1 MMNDKLI
8 NKDIEKVNVIVDT
21 DDLSYDSTSGATQ
34 TRSNFNY
41 NIKFDENGFGGVFN
55 NVIGF
60 RLKKA
65 ILRNN
70 PILIDGTNST
80 IDFTGGVPK
89 YLLKSKY
96 GYYTG
101 SSWKDLLNHATS
113 WTTNS
118 TGVDGATNLNAGT
131 FSYDSATNKLKTTG
145 TPNFDF
151 TTHKGVAR
159 LLGFNPGTD
168 PAQTVADE
176 LFPFPIDLSNH
187 YVDVVVPE
195 IPSIACK
202 RTATGKNVI
211 ERIPLNS
218 ATGTIQ
224 YFICDP
230 AELQSTNY
238 FYPIKL
244 SEITIQLY
252 TDNNNLLSA
261 TNEQSSFEFEIT
273 MLKNNTFR

>member
-8 NKDIEKVNVIVDT
+8 NKDIEKISVIVDT
-21 DDLSYDSTSGATQ
+21 DDLSYSGSTQSRSVSGNA
-34 TRSNFNY
+34 NFDY
-41 NIKFDENGFGGVFN
+41 KIKFDENGFGGVFN

-70 PILIDGTNST
+70 PILIDGSNST
-80 IDFTGGVPK
+80 IETNSGVFT
-89 YLLKSKY
+89 LISSNY
-96 GYYTG
+96 GFYTG
-101 SSWKDLLNHATS
+101 SSWATLLTGANWHKDGDATADVAI
-113 WTTNS
+113 
-118 TGVDGATNLNAGT
+118 TGIGAVT
-131 FSYDSATNKLKTTG
+131 FSSATKKLTFPG
-145 TPNFDF
+145 NPDFDF
-151 TTHKGVAR
+151 TTHKASAR
-159 LLGFNPGTD
+159 LLGFNPGTNPD
-168 PAQTVADE
+168 ATDIS
-176 LFPFPIDLSNH
+176 PFPIDLSNH

-202 RTATGKNVI
+202 RTATGKNVV

-218 ATGTIQ
+218 ATGQIQ
-224 YFICDP
+224 YFACDP
-230 AELQSTNY
+230 SDLQSNNY
-238 FYPIKL
+238 FYPMKL

-273 MLKNNTFR
+273 MLKNNKFR

>member
-8 NKDIEKVNVIVDT
+8 NKDIEKVSVIVDT
-21 DDLSYDSTSGATQ
+21 DDLSQTDG
-34 TRSNFNY
+34 TRSNFDY
-41 NIKFDENGFGGVFN
+41 KIKFDENGFGGVFN

-70 PILIDGTNST
+70 PILIDSTNST
-80 IDFTGGVPK
+80 IQIGSTAPN
-89 YLLKSKY
+89 YLKKDKY

-101 SSWKDLLNHATS
+101 SSWATLLADANS
-113 WTTNS
+113 WTTSS
-118 TGVDGATNLNAGT
+118 TGEGGSSSNSGINGSIQYVSATNNLSFGETNLN
-131 FSYDSATNKLKTTG
+131 
-145 TPNFDF
+145 F

-159 LLGFNPGTD
+159 LLGFNPGTNPD
-168 PAQTVADE
+168 SDTKASA
-176 LFPFPIDLSNH
+176 FPIDLSNH
-187 YVDVVVPE
+187 YLDVVVPE

-202 RTATGKNVI
+202 RTASGKNVV
-211 ERIPLNS
+211 ERIPMTVAPG
-218 ATGTIQ
+218 ATQ
-224 YFICDP
+224 YFACDP
-230 AELQSTNY
+230 ADLQSNNY

>member
-8 NKDIEKVNVIVDT
+8 NKDIQKVSVIVDT
-21 DDLSYDSTSGATQ
+21 DDLSYTGADQ
-34 TRSNFNY
+34 SRSNFNY

-70 PILIDGTNST
+70 PILIDETNST
-80 IDFTGGVPK
+80 IDAGTPK
-89 YLLKSKY
+89 YLLKTKY

-101 SSWKDLLNHATS
+101 SSWKDLLNDSSA

-118 TGVDGATNLNAGT
+118 DGISSPFSNIGAGAVT
-131 FSYDSATNKLKTTG
+131 YDTATNKLTFPG
-145 TPNFDF
+145 NPDFDF
-151 TTHKGVAR
+151 TNHKASAR
-159 LLGFNPGTD
+159 LLGFNPGTN
-168 PAQTVADE
+168 PAATGIS
-176 LFPFPIDLSNH
+176 PFPIDLSNH

-230 AELQSTNY
+230 SDLQSTNY

>member
-8 NKDIEKVNVIVDT
+8 NKDIEKVSVIVDT
-21 DDLSYDSTSGATQ
+21 DDLSHDSTADATQ
-34 TRSNFNY
+34 SRSNFNY
-41 NIKFDENGFGGVFN
+41 TIKFDENGFGGVFN

-70 PILIDGTNST
+70 PILINGDNST
-80 IDFTGGVPK
+80 IELPAGTVKRLDPT
-89 YLLKSKY
+89 KY
-96 GYYTG
+96 GFYTG
-101 SSWKDLLNHATS
+101 ASWATLLSGST
-113 WTTNS
+113 WDEDGDEDYTTALGS
-118 TGVDGATNLNAGT
+118 VGT
-131 FSYDSATNKLKTTG
+131 VSYDTSTNKLSYTSEQ
-145 TPNFDF
+145 FDF
-151 TTHKGVAR
+151 RTHKESAR
-159 LLGFNPGTD
+159 LLGFNPGSN
-168 PAQTVADE
+168 PVAGTISA
-176 LFPFPIDLSNH
+176 FPIDLSNH

-202 RTATGKNVI
+202 RTASGKNVV
-211 ERIPLNS
+211 ERIPMTAS
-218 ATGTIQ
+218 AGATQ

-230 AELQSTNY
+230 ADLQSNNY
-238 FYPIKL
+238 FYPMKL

>member
-8 NKDIEKVNVIVDT
+8 NKDIEKVSVIVDT
-21 DDLSYDSTSGATQ
+21 DDLSQTDATQ
-34 TRSNFNY
+34 SRSNFNY
-41 NIKFDENGFGGVFN
+41 TIKFDENGFGGVFN

-70 PILIDGTNST
+70 PILIDGSNST
-80 IDFTGGVPK
+80 IEIGGTPK
-89 YLLKSKY
+89 YLAKTKY
-96 GYYTG
+96 GFYTG
-101 SSWKDLLNHATS
+101 SSWATLLTAGST
-113 WTTNS
+113 WTTNP
-118 TGVDGATNLNAGT
+118 DGASSLSILGGGT
-131 FSYDSATNKLKTTG
+131 ATFHSDTNKLSFSG

-151 TTHKGVAR
+151 TTHKESAR
-159 LLGFNPGTD
+159 LLGFNPGSN
-168 PAQTVADE
+168 PAATENSA
-176 LFPFPIDLSNH
+176 FPIDLSNH

-195 IPSIACK
+195 VPSIACK
-202 RTATGKNVI
+202 RTASGKNVI
-211 ERIPLNS
+211 ERIPMTVS
-218 ATGTIQ
+218 AGATQ
-224 YFICDP
+224 YFACDP
-230 AELQSTNY
+230 ADLQSNNY
-238 FYPIKL
+238 FYPMKL

>member
-1 MMNDKLI
+1 MMSNNNLI
-8 NKDIEKVNVIVDT
+8 NKNIEKVSVLVDT
-21 DDLSYDSTSGATQ
+21 DDLSHDSTVNADQS
-34 TRSNFNY
+34 RSNFDY
-41 NIKFDENGFGGVFN
+41 KIKFDENGFGGVFN

-70 PILIDGTNST
+70 PILIDGSNST
-80 IDFTGGVPK
+80 IVEDGTTY
-89 YLLKSKY
+89 YLLKNKY

-101 SSWKDLLNHATS
+101 ASWATLLSAVN
-113 WTTNS
+113 WTTNPD
-118 TGVDGATNLNAGT
+118 GVTTAPGFTIGT
-131 FSYDSATNKLKTTG
+131 VTYDSVTNKLKTTG

-151 TTHKGVAR
+151 TTHKDVAR

-168 PAQTVADE
+168 PAQTVSGE

-202 RTATGKNVI
+202 RNATGKNVV
-211 ERIPLNS
+211 ERIPLTTS
-218 ATGTIQ
+218 AGAIQ
-224 YFICDP
+224 YFACDP
-230 AELQSTNY
+230 SELQSTNY

>member
-8 NKDIEKVNVIVDT
+8 NKDIEKVSVIVDT
-21 DDLSYDSTSGATQ
+21 DDLSYTDADQS
-34 TRSNFNY
+34 RSNFNY
-41 NIKFDENGFGGVFN
+41 TIKFDENGFGGVFN

-70 PILIDGTNST
+70 PILINGDNST
-80 IDFTGGVPK
+80 IELPAGTVK
-89 YLLKSKY
+89 RLKPEKY

-101 SSWKDLLNHATS
+101 SSWATLLSGSTWQTNGTGSYNTPLGGGTAT
-113 WTTNS
+113 
-118 TGVDGATNLNAGT
+118 
-131 FSYDSATNKLKTTG
+131 FDSATNKLSFSSDA
-145 TPNFDF
+145 NFDF
-151 TTHKGVAR
+151 TTHKESAR

-168 PAQTVADE
+168 PGNLSAGVLT
-176 LFPFPIDLSNH
+176 PFPIDLSNH
-187 YVDVVVPE
+187 YLDVVVPE

-202 RTATGKNVI
+202 RTASGKNVV
-211 ERIPLNS
+211 ERIPMTVAPG
-218 ATGTIQ
+218 ATQ
-224 YFICDP
+224 YFACDP
-230 AELQSTNY
+230 ADLQSTNY
-238 FYPIKL
+238 FFPIKL

>member
-21 DDLSYDSTSGATQ
+21 DDLSYTGSEQS
-34 TRSNFNY
+34 RSNFNY

-80 IDFTGGVPK
+80 IDFTSGVPK

-96 GYYTG
+96 GLYTG

-118 TGVDGATNLNAGT
+118 TGVGGATNLNAGT

-202 RTATGKNVI
+202 RTASGKNVV

-218 ATGTIQ
+218 ATGQIQ

-230 AELQSTNY
+230 SELQSTNY
-238 FYPIKL
+238 FYPMKL

-273 MLKNNTFR
+273 MLKNNKFR

>member
-8 NKDIEKVNVIVDT
+8 NKDIEKVSVIVDT
-21 DDLSYDSTSGATQ
+21 DDLSQTDVTQ
-34 TRSNFNY
+34 SRSNFEY
-41 NIKFDENGFGGVFN
+41 KIKFDENGFGGVFN

-70 PILIDGTNST
+70 PILIDSSNS
-80 IDFTGGVPK
+80 IIVEGGSTW
-89 YLLKSKY
+89 YLLKVNY

-101 SSWKDLLNHATS
+101 TSWAALLTGSN
-113 WTTNS
+113 WTTNPDRVS
-118 TGVDGATNLNAGT
+118 GVASSVGAGT
-131 FSYDSATNKLKTTG
+131 VTFDSATNKLSFSSNADFT
-145 TPNFDF
+145 F
-151 TTHKGVAR
+151 TTHKESAR
-159 LLGFNPGTD
+159 LLGFNPGTSVSSKSISD
-168 PAQTVADE
+168 
-176 LFPFPIDLSNH
+176 FPIDLSNH

-202 RTATGKNVI
+202 RTASGKNVV
-211 ERIPLNS
+211 ERIPMTAS
-218 ATGTIQ
+218 AGATQ
-224 YFICDP
+224 YFACDP
-230 AELQSTNY
+230 ADLQSNNY
-238 FYPIKL
+238 FYPMKL

>member
-1 MMNDKLI
+1 MNDKLI
-8 NKDIEKVNVIVDT
+8 NKDIEKVSVIVDT
-21 DDLSYDSTSGATQ
+21 DDLSQTDGTRDTSGNA
-34 TRSNFNY
+34 NFDY
-41 NIKFDENGFGGVFN
+41 KIKFDENGFGGVFN

-80 IDFTGGVPK
+80 IDFTSVDTK

-96 GYYTG
+96 GFYTG
-101 SSWKDLLNHATS
+101 SSWKDLLNDSSA
-113 WTTNS
+113 WTTNPN
-118 TGVDGATNLNAGT
+118 GVDGPTSLSAGT
-131 FSYDSATNKLKTTG
+131 FSYDSASNKLKTTG

-168 PAQTVADE
+168 SVQTVADE

-187 YVDVVVPE
+187 YLDVVVPE

-202 RTATGKNVI
+202 RTASGKNVV
-211 ERIPLNS
+211 ERIPMTVAPG
-218 ATGTIQ
+218 ATQ
-224 YFICDP
+224 YFACDP
-230 AELQSTNY
+230 ADLQSTNY
-238 FYPIKL
+238 FFPIKL

>member
-8 NKDIEKVNVIVDT
+8 NKDIEKVCVIVDT
-21 DDLSYDSTSGATQ
+21 DDLSHTGSTQ
-34 TRSNFNY
+34 TRSNFEY
-41 NIKFDENGFGGVFN
+41 KIRFDENGFGGVFN

-70 PILIDGTNST
+70 PILIDGSNST
-80 IDFTGGVPK
+80 IHTDDGVFT
-89 YLLKSKY
+89 LISSNY
-96 GYYTG
+96 GFYTG
-101 SSWKDLLNHATS
+101 SSWATLLTGANWHKDGGDSAVVII
-113 WTTNS
+113 
-118 TGVDGATNLNAGT
+118 GIGT
-131 FSYDSATNKLKTTG
+131 VTFTSATNKLSFSG

-151 TTHKGVAR
+151 TTYKASAR
-159 LLGFNPGTD
+159 LLGLNPGTNPNALD
-168 PAQTVADE
+168 ADA
-176 LFPFPIDLSNH
+176 LSPFPIDLSNH

-195 IPSIACK
+195 VPSIACK

-211 ERIPLNS
+211 ERIPLTAS
-218 ATGTIQ
+218 AGTTQ

-230 AELQSTNY
+230 TDLQSINY
-238 FYPIKL
+238 FYPMKL